1 MPEGPSIL
9 IATEE
14 MSAAIGKK
22 VLTVGGNT
30 RQPVKQL
37 KGQTLND
44 TGSWGKHL
52 LLFFSKSILKIHF
65 MLWGSYSVDHKKPNR
80 KIRLQLNFGKT
91 KLYFY
96 ACAVQFL
103 ESKPDEIYD
112 WSADILSP
120 SWDEEAALAKLNK
133 QSNEMVCDVLMDQD
147 VFAGVGNIIK
157 NEVLFLLRLHPER
170 KVGSLTPKRKIDLI
184 REAHDYSWKF
194 YYWKKNYELKKHWL
208 IMRKKMCPNCLGPV
222 TRRETGKRKRLSH
235 YCEKCQK

>member
-22 VLTVGGNT
+22 VIFVSGNS
-30 RQPVKQL
+30 RQPIKEL
-37 KGQTLND
+37 KGQTLID
-44 TGSWGKHL
+44 VGSWGKHL
-52 LLFFSKSILKIHF
+52 LLFFRKSVLKIHF
-65 MLWGSYSVDHKKPNR
+65 MLWGSYSIDKKKPNR
-80 KIRLQLNFGKT
+80 DPRLLISFGKT
-91 KLYFY
+91 KFYFY
-96 ACAVQFL
+96 ACAVKFL
-103 ESKPDEIYD
+103 EGDPENIYD
-112 WSADILSP
+112 WSADVLSP
-120 SWDEEAALAKLNK
+120 AWDEEAAFAKISK
-133 QSNEMVCDVLMDQD
+133 QKNEMVCDILMDQD

-170 KVGSLTPKRKIDLI
+170 KLKTLSQRQQMDLI

-208 IMRKKMCPNCLGPV
+208 IMRKKVCPNCLGPV

-235 YCEKCQK
+235 YCEKCQR